1 MTRSPF
7 IAMTNSPTEKFY
19 FSVKVPGTITRNKKL
34 DVHKGAITDFEE
46 PPDKYCH

>member
-7 IAMTNSPTEKFY
+7 IAMTNSPPEKFY